1 MFDSVLCQIMFNVCS
16 FEAKNRVFEINYKE
30 LNTFKS
36 VRYLNERLKIDV
48 RVCMMS
54 DLVNLVIGSIWFDDF
69 EFKRLVRKDTLP
81 IFGFENEVLD
91 LD

>member
-1 MFDSVLCQIMFNVCS
+1 
-16 FEAKNRVFEINYKE
+16 
-30 LNTFKS
+30 
-36 VRYLNERLKIDV
+36 
-48 RVCMMS
+48 MMS

>member
-1 MFDSVLCQIMFNVCS
+1 
-16 FEAKNRVFEINYKE
+16 
-30 LNTFKS
+30 
-36 VRYLNERLKIDV
+36 
-48 RVCMMS
+48 MMS
-54 DLVNLVIGSIWFDDF
+54 DLVDLVIGSIWSDDF